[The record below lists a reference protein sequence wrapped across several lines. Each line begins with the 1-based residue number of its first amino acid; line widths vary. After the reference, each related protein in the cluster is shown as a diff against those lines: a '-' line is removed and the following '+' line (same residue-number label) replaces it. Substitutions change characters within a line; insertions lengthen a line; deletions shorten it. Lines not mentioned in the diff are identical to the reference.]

1 METNYKELL
10 EKVKCFIFDVD
21 GVLTNGKLLISDQGT
36 LLRSMNVKDGFAMKY
51 ALSRGF
57 KVCII
62 SGGTNEGVRERLKTL
77 GITDVYLG
85 AHNKVEVLDEYLD
98 IYGISRDEV
107 AYMGDDIP
115 DVYPMKELLL
125 PTCPQNAVPEV
136 KKIAKYISHKDGGK
150 GCVRDLIEQV
160 LKTQGKWAI

>member
-10 EKVKCFIFDVD
+10 EQIKCFIFDVD

-85 AHNKVEVLDEYLD
+85 INDKVEVLDEYLD

-115 DVYPMKELLL
+115 DVYPMKEVLL

-136 KKIAKYISHKDGGK
+136 KKIAKYISHKNGGE
-150 GCVRDLIEQV
+150 GCARDLIEQV

>member
-10 EKVKCFIFDVD
+10 EQIKCFIFDVD

-57 KVCII
+57 NVCII

-85 AHNKVEVLDEYLD
+85 AHDKVEILDEYLD
-98 IYGISRDEV
+98 VYEISRDEV

-115 DVYPMKELLL
+115 DVYPMKEVLL

>member
-10 EKVKCFIFDVD
+10 EQIQCFIFDVD
-21 GVLTNGKLLISDQGT
+21 GVLTNGQLMISDQGT
-36 LLRSMNVKDGFAMKY
+36 LLRSMNVKDGYAMKY
-51 ALSRGF
+51 ALSKGYS
-57 KVCII
+57 VCII

-85 AHNKVEVLDEYLD
+85 VHDKVEILDEYLD
-98 IYGISRDEV
+98 IYGISREEV

-115 DVYPMKELLL
+115 DIYPMKEILL

-136 KKIAKYISHKDGGK
+136 KKIAKYISHKSGGE

-160 LKTQGKWAI
+160 LKTQGKWEI

>member
-10 EKVKCFIFDVD
+10 EQIQCFIFDVD
-21 GVLTNGKLLISDQGT
+21 GVLTNGQLLISDQGT
-36 LLRSMNVKDGFAMKY
+36 LLRSMNVKDGYAMKY
-51 ALSRGF
+51 ALSQGYN
-57 KVCII
+57 VCII

-85 AHNKVEVLDEYLD
+85 VRDKVEILDEYLD
-98 IYGISRDEV
+98 IYGISREEV

-115 DVYPMKELLL
+115 DIYPMKEILL
-125 PTCPQNAVPEV
+125 PTCPQNAVAEV
-136 KKIAKYISHKDGGK
+136 KKIAKYISHKPGGE

-160 LKTQGKWAI
+160 LKTQGKWEI

>member
-10 EKVKCFIFDVD
+10 EQIKCFIFDVD

-51 ALSRGF
+51 ALSQGYS
-57 KVCII
+57 VCII

-85 AHNKVEVLDEYLD
+85 AHDKVEILDEYLD
-98 IYGISRDEV
+98 VYGISRDEV

-115 DVYPMKELLL
+115 DVYPMKEVLL

-136 KKIAKYISHKDGGK
+136 KKIAKYISHKNGGE
-150 GCVRDLIEQV
+150 GCARDLIEQV